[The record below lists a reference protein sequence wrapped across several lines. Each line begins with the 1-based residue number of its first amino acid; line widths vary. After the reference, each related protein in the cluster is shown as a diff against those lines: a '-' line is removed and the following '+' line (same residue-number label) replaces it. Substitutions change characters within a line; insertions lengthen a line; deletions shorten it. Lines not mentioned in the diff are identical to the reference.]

1 MSLTDVFEV
10 FYNCTVEIGTIAVS
24 SEYVDDDGEFSA
36 EGSYKAD
43 FQPYN
48 GGLAQREYG
57 YDGEV
62 TACIYTEPS
71 NGVISTGKIAVIDGV
86 RYDVI
91 YAEAWD
97 MGDTALLKRRRD

>member
-1 MSLTDVFEV
+1 MNLTDVFEV
-10 FYNCTVEIGTIAVS
+10 FYNRTAEIGTMDVS
-24 SEYVDDDGEFSA
+24 SEYVDDDGEFFV

-62 TACIYTEPS
+62 TARIYTESS
-71 NGVISTGKIAVIDGV
+71 NGVISAGKIAVIDGV

-91 YAEAWD
+91 YTEAWD
-97 MGDTALLKRRRD
+97 MGDVALLKRRRD